1 MPRPAD
7 AEIVTYGSP
16 YGPGPRQG
24 AGAGGSPPASPI
36 RPPAGPEFPGCRPF
50 RLTKEDVEAYEGR
63 FEYWDADT
71 ETAWKMCEP
80 TSRTHEQPSQRL
92 AALGQVIAA
101 VRGAPIECYGSMDLI
116 LRNERGEKWRILQ
129 ADQVA
134 YLYPGRARLPVHGL
148 VIGEHDLPDVVVE
161 VDHTTDVR
169 RGKLG
174 LYEAWGFPEV
184 WVDVPDQTS
193 PGRPAG
199 RTPGLT
205 IHLLDGDRYRK
216 ADVSRTFSGWTA
228 PEIHAA
234 MNEPLPSAATTRVL
248 ERVGRTLGAARR
260 HGPRRHAV
268 AAPAPGGGARGR
280 ARTGARGRA
289 RPGADRGLGGG
300 PGPSPARRHSEDAGF
315 ARHPRCRRHPRRP
328 RSGKSERRGRHGC
341 PAAVPGRGRPPRPV
355 EIPARPRRIAE
366 CHPPGNPFP
375 RRADPAGGDTV
386 ATMEATSRDRLC
398 RLVDRLPEAETHA
411 AERYLEHLTEYDD
424 PLFQIAMGRSGRA
437 RALERKRK
445 PSPGR
450 RSRGLGGRPNP
461 HPGRGE
467 AGARPLTW
475 TASFSTRALRDLN
488 NWIKIVRVVHRT
500 DGHPSRRAPGFTT
513 HPPKPRPFCPPWR
526 IQI

>member
-7 AEIVTYGSP
+7 AEIVTYDSP
-16 YGPGPRQG
+16 HGRAARQEG
-24 AGAGGSPPASPI
+24 GAGGGRPASLI

-193 PGRPAG
+193 PSRPAS

-205 IHLLDGDRYRK
+205 IHLLDGDRYRT
-216 ADVSRTFSGWTA
+216 ADVSRAFPDWTA
-228 PEIHAA
+228 AEIHAA
-234 MNEPLPSAATTRVL
+234 MNEPLPAAATTRVL
-248 ERVGRTLGAARR
+248 ERVGRALGARDGT
-260 HGPRRHAV
+260 GP
-268 AAPAPGGGARGR
+268 
-280 ARTGARGRA
+280 
-289 RPGADRGLGGG
+289 D
-300 PGPSPARRHSEDAGF
+300 
-315 ARHPRCRRHPRRP
+315 
-328 RSGKSERRGRHGC
+328 
-341 PAAVPGRGRPPRPV
+341 
-355 EIPARPRRIAE
+355 
-366 CHPPGNPFP
+366 
-375 RRADPAGGDTV
+375 DT
-386 ATMEATSRDRLC
+386 
-398 RLVDRLPEAETHA
+398 P
-411 AERYLEHLTEYDD
+411 
-424 PLFQIAMGRSGRA
+424 
-437 RALERKRK
+437 
-445 PSPGR
+445 
-450 RSRGLGGRPNP
+450 
-461 HPGRGE
+461 
-467 AGARPLTW
+467 
-475 TASFSTRALRDLN
+475 
-488 NWIKIVRVVHRT
+488 
-500 DGHPSRRAPGFTT
+500 
-513 HPPKPRPFCPPWR
+513 
-526 IQI
+526 

>member
-16 YGPGPRQG
+16 SGRE
-24 AGAGGSPPASPI
+24 GGGGRPASPI

-134 YLYPGRARLPVHGL
+134 YRYPGRARLPVHGL

-174 LYEAWGFPEV
+174 LYEAWGFPEI

-193 PGRPAG
+193 PSRPAG
-199 RTPGLT
+199 RAPGLT
-205 IHLLDGDRYRK
+205 IHLLDGDRYRT
-216 ADVSRTFSGWTA
+216 ADVSRAFPGWTA
-228 PEIHAA
+228 AEIHAA

-248 ERVGRTLGAARR
+248 ERVGRALGARDGTGPDDTPWLRR
-260 HGPRRHAV
+260 HREEGRAQGRIEGLAE
-268 AAPAPGGGARGR
+268 GR
-280 ARTGARGRA
+280 ARLLNVAMRKTLASRGIPAADLTLDAGDLARLTDEDVMDALLECRNAADLRA
-289 RPGADRGLGGG
+289 RL
-300 PGPSPARRHSEDAGF
+300 
-315 ARHPRCRRHPRRP
+315 
-328 RSGKSERRGRHGC
+328 
-341 PAAVPGRGRPPRPV
+341 
-355 EIPARPRRIAE
+355 
-366 CHPPGNPFP
+366 
-375 RRADPAGGDTV
+375 
-386 ATMEATSRDRLC
+386 
-398 RLVDRLPEAETHA
+398 
-411 AERYLEHLTEYDD
+411 
-424 PLFQIAMGRSGRA
+424 
-437 RALERKRK
+437 RKR
-445 PSPGR
+445 R
-450 RSRGLGGRPNP
+450 R
-461 HPGRGE
+461 
-467 AGARPLTW
+467 
-475 TASFSTRALRDLN
+475 
-488 NWIKIVRVVHRT
+488 
-500 DGHPSRRAPGFTT
+500 
-513 HPPKPRPFCPPWR
+513 
-526 IQI
+526 

>member
-7 AEIVTYGSP
+7 AEIVTYDSPHGWGARQERGS
-16 YGPGPRQG
+16 GG
-24 AGAGGSPPASPI
+24 ARPASPI
-36 RPPAGPEFPGCRPF
+36 HPPAGPEFPGCRPF

-134 YLYPGRARLPVHGL
+134 YLCPGHARLPVHGL

-184 WVDVPDQTS
+184 WVDVPDRTS

-205 IHLLDGDRYRK
+205 IHLLDGDRYRT
-216 ADVSRTFSGWTA
+216 ADASSSFPGWTA
-228 PEIHAA
+228 AEIHAA

-248 ERVGRTLGAARR
+248 ERVGRTLGARDGTGPDDTPWLHR
-260 HGPRRHAV
+260 HREEGREEGRAQGRIEGW
-268 AAPAPGGGARGR
+268 AQGR
-280 ARTGARGRA
+280 ARLLHVAIRKTLASRGI
-289 RPGADRGLGGG
+289 
-300 PGPSPARRHSEDAGF
+300 
-315 ARHPRCRRHPRRP
+315 
-328 RSGKSERRGRHGC
+328 
-341 PAAVPGRGRPPRPV
+341 PAA
-355 EIPARPRRIAE
+355 
-366 CHPPGNPFP
+366 
-375 RRADPAGGDTV
+375 D
-386 ATMEATSRDRLC
+386 
-398 RLVDRLPEAETHA
+398 
-411 AERYLEHLTEYDD
+411 LTLD
-424 PLFQIAMGRSGRA
+424 A
-437 RALERKRK
+437 
-445 PSPGR
+445 
-450 RSRGLGGRPNP
+450 
-461 HPGRGE
+461 
-467 AGARPLTW
+467 
-475 TASFSTRALRDLN
+475 RDLAGL
-488 NWIKIVRVVHRT
+488 T
-500 DGHPSRRAPGFTT
+500 DEDVIDALLECRDAADLQARLT
-513 HPPKPRPFCPPWR
+513 K
-526 IQI
+526 